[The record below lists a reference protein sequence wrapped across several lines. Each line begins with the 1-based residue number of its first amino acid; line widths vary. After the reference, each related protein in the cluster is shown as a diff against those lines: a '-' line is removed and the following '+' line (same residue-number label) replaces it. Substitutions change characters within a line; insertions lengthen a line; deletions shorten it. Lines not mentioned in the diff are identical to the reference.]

1 VFLTPIWGG
10 DIVLFE
16 RGKGGFGAEAGDF
29 MPNQINSFWIK
40 L

>member
-1 VFLTPIWGG
+1 MGG

-16 RGKGGFGAEAGDF
+16 RGRGGSWAEAGDF
-29 MPNQINSFWIK
+29 MPNQINSFWKK